1 MRFNIARS
9 ALIFSSA
16 FSFCQLAGK
25 YKYYLDNKAI
35 RGVTYLAMKPKI
47 IDAETGRELWTAIE
61 CAEFSGTARGTF
73 TSYAGRGR
81 APKPVAK
88 HHGLTLWD
96 SEIIKEWVD
105 ERAAGNKG
113 LTSIGADSA
122 DSSQSV
128 ES

>member
-1 MRFNIARS
+1 M
-9 ALIFSSA
+9 
-16 FSFCQLAGK
+16 
-25 YKYYLDNKAI
+25 I
-35 RGVTYLAMKPKI
+35 RGVTCLAMKPKI

-113 LTSIGADSA
+113 LTSIGEETADDA
-122 DSSQSV
+122 QSV
-128 ES
+128 AN